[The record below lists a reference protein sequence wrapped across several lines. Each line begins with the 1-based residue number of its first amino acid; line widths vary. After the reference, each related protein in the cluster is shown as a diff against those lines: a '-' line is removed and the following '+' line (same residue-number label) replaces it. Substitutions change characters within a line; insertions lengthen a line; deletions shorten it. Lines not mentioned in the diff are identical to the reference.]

1 MSSPST
7 VTIDQAVDVRVL
19 RNYIGGAWVASS
31 DPALLDVEN
40 PATGQLLARTP
51 LSTAADVDQAVAAAR
66 RAFPGW
72 RDTTVSARCEPLH
85 KLAAMLRNDSEK
97 IACILSRE
105 MGKSLPDARAE
116 MKRNIENVD
125 VACGMP
131 TMIQGTNV
139 QDCGAGIDAEVI
151 RVPIGVFG
159 MIAPF
164 NFPAMVPFWFLP
176 YAVASGN
183 TFVLKCSE
191 QVPITM
197 QLQFEMIDRCGFPP
211 GVVNLVNGDKTA
223 AEALVAH
230 PEVAGISFV
239 GSSRVAQNVAERCAK
254 TSKRCQAM
262 GSAKNYLVVM
272 PDAKMDQVVRNMLT
286 SCLGCAG
293 QRCMAASA
301 IACVGEAVYDDVV
314 GRFTEAA
321 RQAVVADPL
330 DPAVADE
337 PMVVGP
343 VISDAAKHRIE
354 RLIQTAVDEGARVTL
369 DGRGVD
375 VPGCGA
381 GHFVGP
387 TVLVDVVPGST
398 IERTEVFGPVVIILK
413 FDTLDQAIEA
423 INNHP
428 FGNGAS
434 IYTQSGYWAR
444 QFKTRTLAGM
454 IGVNVGIPAPVAYL
468 PFGGMKGSFNA
479 DIKAQASEVVN
490 FFTHKKIV
498 TQRFW
503 PE

>member
-1 MSSPST
+1 MSNPAPA
-7 VTIDQAVDVRVL
+7 TIDPAVDVRVL
-19 RNYIGGAWVASS
+19 QNYIDGAWIAPSNA
-31 DPALLDVEN
+31 ALLDVEN
-40 PATGQLLARTP
+40 PATGKVLAKTP
-51 LSTAADVDQAVAAAR
+51 LSTAADVDQAVSAAL
-66 RAFPGW
+66 RAFPSW
-72 RDTTVSARCEPLH
+72 RDTAVSARCEPLH
-85 KLAAMLRNDSEK
+85 KLAAMLRSDSEK
-97 IACILSRE
+97 IASILSRE

-139 QDCGAGIDAEVI
+139 QNCAAGIDAEVI

-176 YAVASGN
+176 YAIASGN

-191 QVPITM
+191 QVPMTM

-223 AEALVAH
+223 AAALVEH
-230 PEVAGISFV
+230 PDVAGISFV
-239 GSSRVAQNVAERCAK
+239 GSSPVAQIIAERCAA
-254 TSKRCQAM
+254 TAKRCQAM

-272 PDAKMDQVVRNMLT
+272 PDAKIDQVVRNMLT
-286 SCLGCAG
+286 SSLGCAG

-301 IACVGEAVYDDVV
+301 IACVGDDVYEETV
-314 GRFTEAA
+314 KRFTEAA
-321 RQAVVADPL
+321 SQAVVADPL
-330 DPAVADE
+330 DPAVADV

-343 VISDAAKHRIE
+343 VISDAAKQRVE
-354 RLIQTAVDEGARVTL
+354 GLIQTAIDEGARVML

-375 VPGCGA
+375 VPGCEE

-387 TVLVDVVPGST
+387 TVLVDVQPGST
-398 IERTEVFGPVVIILK
+398 IEQTEVFGPVVIIMK
-413 FDTLDQAIEA
+413 FESLDEAIQAI
-423 INNHP
+423 NDHP

-444 QFKTRTLAGM
+444 QFKTQTLAGM

-468 PFGGMKGSFNA
+468 PFGGMKGSLHA
-479 DIKAQASEVVN
+479 DIKAQSSEVVN

-503 PE
+503 EE